1 MTRPSAPRADLP
13 AAHTPVGET
22 RDGAGGT
29 ASAGRHDA
37 REVVRIRHYGRWVST
52 VVVVVLAA
60 MFVHTLFTN
69 ANFQW
74 STVFGY
80 FGSASILTGLRNTV
94 VLTVIA
100 MLVGLVFGVVLALG
114 KDSRNPVVSTACSLY
129 IGFFR
134 GTPLLV
140 QLIFWFNLAALY
152 PVLSLGIPFG
162 PSFVTLNA
170 NTLITS
176 FVAAILGL
184 GLNEAAYM
192 AEIVRAGLQS
202 VDHGQTQAAQAL
214 GMTQRQ
220 IFRRIVL
227 PQAMRVIIPPTGNE
241 TISML
246 KTTSLVSVIAL
257 PELLYAA
264 QIIYSRTY
272 EVIPLL
278 ITASLWYLILTGI
291 LSIGQHYLERH
302 FQRGDMRSGTRSGV
316 GAFLT
321 DALRSR
327 RATQRMAGSGR

>member
-1 MTRPSAPRADLP
+1 VTRPSAPRAERTTATP
-13 AAHTPVGET
+13 ATGGSAPTP
-22 RDGAGGT
+22 GGN
-29 ASAGRHDA
+29 SA

-52 VVVVVLAA
+52 VVVIVLAA

-69 ANFQW
+69 PNFQW
-74 STVFGY
+74 KTVFGY
-80 FGSASILTGLRNTV
+80 FGSASILTGLRNTM

-100 MLVGLVFGVVLALG
+100 MLLGLVFGVVLAVG
-114 KDSRNPVVSTACSLY
+114 KDSQNPVVSSACSLY
-129 IGFFR
+129 VGFFR

-214 GMTQRQ
+214 GMTKRQ

-257 PELLYAA
+257 PELLYAS

-278 ITASLWYLILTGI
+278 ITASLWYLVLTGL

-302 FQRGDMRSGTRSGV
+302 YKKGEMQRQNRSGV
-316 GAFLT
+316 AAFLS
-321 DALRSR
+321 DSLRTR
-327 RATQRMAGSGR
+327 RAARRAAGAAR